1 MQLSNLLRPERVKSY
16 QKTKLE
22 EAAFKFY
29 EKMLKTQIYDLG
41 KTKGITLPLSVNAL
55 EDSNYYPGADVMAR
69 AADAGIDLESIV
81 SDMYCQLM
89 EIGWDNADWHTDG
102 DIATIDLEV

>member
-1 MQLSNLLRPERVKSY
+1 
-16 QKTKLE
+16 
-22 EAAFKFY
+22 
-29 EKMLKTQIYDLG
+29 MLKTQIYDLG